1 MMNWMLALPEIVLA
15 CLGMAIL
22 IFGVVRKQDSTVLAT
37 MFTIGA
43 FLITGFLVVT
53 RSNGVGF
60 NGQFVTDAFASF
72 NKELILLGGIVAL
85 ILSLDWNRSQGIARF
100 EFPVLVLFATVGMM
114 VMVSASNL
122 MTLYLGLELHSLA
135 LYVLAAFAR
144 DNQRSSEAGLK
155 YFVLSGLA
163 SGLLLYGISLVYGF
177 SGTMDFQA
185 LHGALMTPAAAPP
198 GLIVGVVFVVVGLAF
213 KISAVPFHMWTP
225 DVYEGAPTPV
235 TTFFATAPK
244 VAAMAL
250 LLRVMGTS
258 FAELVPAWQ
267 SLIVLMAIASMILGA
282 LAAIGQQSI
291 KRLMAYSSIG
301 HMGYALIGL
310 AVGSSDGVRG
320 VLVYMT
326 VYVLMTGGTLAC
338 VLAMKRNDTP
348 LEKISDLSGLA
359 TTDPGLALAISVF
372 MFSLAGI
379 PLMAGFFAKLY
390 IFLAAVKAG
399 LFALAVIGVLTSVV
413 SAFYYIRV
421 VKVMYFD
428 PPVEPFD
435 RRPPALSF
443 VVAATGLFT
452 AFFFLFP
459 APVVDAAEMAS
470 RVLFRSDI
478 VLDTGHLHLS
488 AFIRG

>member
-1 MMNWMLALPEIVLA
+1 MNWVLALPEIVLA

-22 IFGVVRKQDSTVLAT
+22 IFGVLRKQGSTLLAT

-43 FLITGFLVVT
+43 FLIAGLLVTTRAAGFA
-53 RSNGVGF
+53 F
-60 NGQFVTDAFASF
+60 NGQFVTDAFATF
-72 NKELILLGGIVAL
+72 NKELILLGGAIAL
-85 ILSLDWNRSQGIARF
+85 ILSLDWNRTQGIARF
-100 EFPVLVLFATVGMM
+100 EYPVLVLFCTVGMM

-122 MTLYLGLELHSLA
+122 MSLYLGLELQSLA

-144 DNQRSSEAGLK
+144 DNLRSSEAGLK

-185 LHGALMTPAAAPP
+185 LHGTLMTPAAASP
-198 GLIVGVVFVVVGLAF
+198 GLIVGIVFVLVGLAF

-235 TTFFATAPK
+235 TIFFATAPK

-267 SLIVLMAIASMILGA
+267 SLIVLMSIASMVLGA
-282 LAAIGQQSI
+282 LAAIGQRNI

-310 AVGSSDGVRG
+310 AVGSADGVRG

-326 VYVLMTGGTLAC
+326 VYVLMTAGTFAC
-338 VLAMKRNDTP
+338 ILAMKRDGRPVEQIT
-348 LEKISDLSGLA
+348 DLSGLA
-359 TTDPGLALAISVF
+359 TTDPALALAISVF

-399 LFALAVIGVLTSVV
+399 LWTLAVIGVLASVV
-413 SAFYYIRV
+413 GAFYYIRV
-421 VKVMYFD
+421 IKVMYFD
-428 PPVEPFD
+428 PPAGAFD

-470 RVLFRSDI
+470 RVLFR
-478 VLDTGHLHLS
+478 
-488 AFIRG
+488 

>member
-1 MMNWMLALPEIVLA
+1 MNWTLAVPEIVLA

-22 IFGVVRKQDSTVLAT
+22 IFGVLRKQDSTTFAT

-43 FLITGFLVVT
+43 FVITGMLVAT
-53 RSNGVGF
+53 RVYGFGF
-60 NGQFVTDAFASF
+60 NGQFVSDAFATF
-72 NKELILLGGIVAL
+72 NKELILLGGALSL
-85 ILSLDWNRSQGIARF
+85 ILSLDWNRSVGIGRF
-100 EFPVLVLFATVGMM
+100 EYPVLVLFATVGMM
-114 VMVSASNL
+114 VMASASNL
-122 MTLYLGLELHSLA
+122 MTLYLGLELQSLA

-144 DNQRSSEAGLK
+144 DDLRSSEAGLK

-185 LHGALMTPAAAPP
+185 LQTVLTNPATAPS
-198 GLIVGVVFVVVGLAF
+198 GLIIGIVFVLVGLAF

-225 DVYEGAPTPV
+225 DVYEGAPTSV
-235 TTFFATAPK
+235 TMFFSTAPK

-258 FAELVPAWQ
+258 FSALVPAWQ
-267 SLIVLMAIASMILGA
+267 ALIVLMSIASMLLGA
-282 LAAIGQQSI
+282 FAAIGQRNF

-326 VYVLMTGGTLAC
+326 VYVLMTAGTFAC
-338 VLAMKRNDTP
+338 ILAMKRDGRP
-348 LEKISDLSGLA
+348 VEQISDLSGLA
-359 TTDPGLALAISVF
+359 TNDPGLALAISVF

-413 SAFYYIRV
+413 GAFYYIRV
-421 VKVMYFD
+421 IKVMYFD
-428 PPVEPFD
+428 APAQAFD

-470 RVLFRSDI
+470 RVLFR
-478 VLDTGHLHLS
+478 
-488 AFIRG
+488 

>member
-1 MMNWMLALPEIVLA
+1 MNWMLALPEVVLA

-22 IFGVVRKQDSTVLAT
+22 IFGVVRKQDSTALAT

-43 FLITGFLVVT
+43 FLVAGMLVATRVSGF
-53 RSNGVGF
+53 GF
-60 NGQFVTDAFASF
+60 NGQFTSDAFATF
-72 NKELILLGGIVAL
+72 NKELILTGGVLAL
-85 ILSLDWNRSQGIARF
+85 ILSLDWNQSQGIARF
-100 EFPVLVLFATVGMM
+100 EYPVLMLFCTVGMM
-114 VMVSASNL
+114 VMASASNL
-122 MTLYLGLELHSLA
+122 MTLYLGLELQSLA

-144 DNQRSSEAGLK
+144 DNLRSSEAGLK

-177 SGTMDFQA
+177 SGTMDFRA

-198 GLIVGVVFVVVGLAF
+198 GLIVGIVFVLVGLAF
-213 KISAVPFHMWTP
+213 KVSAVPFHMWTP

-244 VAAMAL
+244 VAAMSL

-258 FAELVPAWQ
+258 FSELVPAWQ
-267 SLIVLMAIASMILGA
+267 SLIVLMSIFSMVLGA
-282 LAAIGQQSI
+282 LAAIGQTNI

-310 AVGSSDGVRG
+310 AVGSADGVRG

-326 VYVLMTGGTLAC
+326 VYVLMTAGTFAC
-338 VLAMKRNDTP
+338 ILAMKRDGRP
-348 LEKISDLSGLA
+348 VEQISDLSGLS
-359 TTDPGLALAISVF
+359 TTDPGLALALSVF

-399 LFALAVIGVLTSVV
+399 LWVLAVIGVLASVIG
-413 SAFYYIRV
+413 AFYYIRV
-421 VKVMYFD
+421 IKVMYFD
-428 PPVEPFD
+428 PPAEAFD

-470 RVLFRSDI
+470 RVLFR
-478 VLDTGHLHLS
+478 
-488 AFIRG
+488 

>member
-1 MMNWMLALPEIVLA
+1 MNWTLALPEIVLA

-22 IFGVVRKQDSTVLAT
+22 VFGVVRKQDSTLLAT

-43 FLITGFLVVT
+43 FLVTSMLVATRVTGF
-53 RSNGVGF
+53 GF
-60 NGQFVTDAFASF
+60 NGQFVTDPFATF
-72 NKELILLGGIVAL
+72 NKELVLLGGALSL

-100 EFPVLVLFATVGMM
+100 EYPVLVLFATVGMM

-122 MTLYLGLELHSLA
+122 MTLYLGLELQSLA

-144 DNQRSSEAGLK
+144 DDLRSSEAGLK

-163 SGLLLYGISLVYGF
+163 SGLLLYGVSLIYGF

-198 GLIVGVVFVVVGLAF
+198 GLIVGVVFVLVGLAF
-213 KISAVPFHMWTP
+213 KVSAVPFHMWTP

-235 TTFFATAPK
+235 TVFFATGPK

-267 SLIVLMAIASMILGA
+267 SLIVLMSIFSMVLGA
-282 LAAIGQQSI
+282 LAAIGQKNI

-310 AVGSSDGVRG
+310 AVGTSDGVRG

-326 VYVLMTGGTLAC
+326 VYVLMTAGTFAC
-338 VLAMKRNDTP
+338 ILAMKRQGRP
-348 LEKISDLSGLA
+348 VEGISDLSGLA
-359 TTDPGLALAISVF
+359 TNDPGLALAISVF

-399 LFALAVIGVLTSVV
+399 LWTLAVIGVLASVV
-413 SAFYYIRV
+413 GAFYYIRII
-421 VKVMYFD
+421 KVMYFD
-428 PPVEPFD
+428 PPAEAFD

-470 RVLFRSDI
+470 RVLFR
-478 VLDTGHLHLS
+478 
-488 AFIRG
+488 